1 MSPIKRKAGA
11 LSSSESE
18 SESGSDSESE
28 HEVDR
33 QQLMEG
39 RGAEAEEKVDP
50 YAGMS
55 MKDMYYKLH
64 NKTPKHQ
71 QVLDLQPFH
80 TYHSD
85 PKKRWVD
92 WEKFPRLLFCAKTNS
107 GKNVLL
113 NELLYT
119 NRMLLELFTI
129 YVFTGTRF
137 TNQFSYTDPEYVR
150 DINHM
155 DRELEEIFKYQEG
168 LIRQRVKRRVLII
181 VDDPLQGK
189 NRDMRFMSN
198 YLRLMTQ
205 GRQFFC
211 SCICMQQDITF
222 LLPAERKQVDF
233 IVYFQVRDK
242 RTLTII
248 KDEEMPFC
256 DPRMV
261 YHTVEHYTKDHGY
274 LIYNHNDSTLV
285 GEDVTRYGRAS
296 LDASQDYT
304 WVVGANF
311 NKNRQPPP
319 EYVDF
324 DEARMRKVREKREA
338 VEREAKKRQK
348 LLDNSSK

>member
-1 MSPIKRKAGA
+1 MSQIKRKREYE
-11 LSSSESE
+11 SSESDSE
-18 SESGSDSESE
+18 SESGSDSGSD
-28 HEVDR
+28 EVQER
-33 QQLMEG
+33 EQQQQQQQPQEG
-39 RGAEAEEKVDP
+39 KDP
-50 YAGMS
+50 YEGMS

-64 NKTPKHQ
+64 GKTPKHQ
-71 QVLDLQPFH
+71 QVLDLQPFL

-137 TNQFSYTDPEYVR
+137 TNQFSYTDPEYIR

-155 DRELEEIFKYQEG
+155 DRELEEIFTYQES

-285 GEDVTRYGRAS
+285 GEDVVRYGRAA
-296 LDASQDYT
+296 LEPSQDYT

-311 NKNRQPPP
+311 NRNRLPPP
-319 EYVDF
+319 DYVDF
-324 DEARMRKVREKREA
+324 DEARMRKVRERREA

-348 LLDNSSK
+348 IMHNSSK